1 MGSIVNLDTND
12 ISAEEVLISG
22 SEYDTLTSI
31 IQKLDILLK
40 ECSGRDL
47 ISASQMSDQLL
58 DIRQFVV
65 KEKDKKN

>member
-1 MGSIVNLDTND
+1 MNLN
-12 ISAEEVLISG
+12 IHNIEAEEVLISG
-22 SEYDTLTSI
+22 SEYDTLIVI
-31 IQKLDILLK
+31 IQKLDVLLK